1 MNYKHIT
8 GPEQPSIINHN
19 GKYREL
25 PHTTPATSNTVVR
38 DTVAKMEPSQG
49 IAYALAAVADNL
61 SSLADMVSL
70 RGEEIHTEL
79 AQLSENTMN
88 THADREGRN

>member
-1 MNYKHIT
+1 MSYKLQS
-8 GPEQPSIINHN
+8 GPKQPSIINHN

-61 SSLADMVSL
+61 SALTDMVSL
-70 RGEEIHTEL
+70 RGEEIRTEL

-88 THADREGRN
+88 TNDTEGRD